1 MKYRLM
7 IAYSATTA
15 LARFAPIASL
25 LFLFGCVGS
34 SYPNVVTTGPVAT
47 VTVAPVSATIAIGA
61 TQQFTATA
69 KDANG
74 NVISGVSFTWNS
86 SMASVATV
94 NTNGLAKGV
103 GQGSANITATVSAVT
118 GSAALTVNAVT
129 TVPVATVT
137 VAPVSATIAIGA
149 TQQFTA
155 TAKDANGNVIS
166 GVSFTWNSSMASVAT
181 VNTNGLAK
189 GVGQGSANVTATVS
203 AVTGSAALTVNAV
216 SGNAIP
222 QSFYGFTINKS
233 CSISNTDAEGQGC
246 NNPENHNFPGLP
258 FTWARSLGAGHLTW
272 ADLVQCDPTGSVCP
286 VPGSGCS
293 KDDGSCGQLVPNC
306 QPNAFAS
313 DDPANCAYVWSAFD
327 WWTQKYNANGVDW
340 MFVAYYTPDYLSVR
354 GSRCTAAG
362 QADFGLDATCVGAS
376 DSCGGPSTP
385 EWGCDPPSDI
395 DKTPGSGLA
404 DGTDQNYMWFTT
416 AFVTHLQQTGEHI
429 SYWEIWNEP
438 NICIEWNHSD
448 QANVDCT
455 TQNPSGG
462 PATGTVNQLVRM
474 AQDAKNIL
482 PSSVSITSPPV
493 TDASGLEN
501 YLSQILAQG
510 GSQLF
515 DIIDFHGYFN
525 TPSGCPSSCPTPEAF
540 LPEWSTLRS
549 VVTTAGQSSK
559 PVMNTEFSWGADSNV
574 TDPDQRAALAARSY
588 LVQESA
594 YPTLTRVGWYGEDF
608 LEDPTP
614 NPKNNNLP
622 NGGTGEFWA
631 SGATNVQDGCLSPD
645 PVQGGY
651 DCPAGLAMNQV
662 ATWTIGAT
670 FGGLCTCSVSPN
682 GGNCSAS
689 PPTGIFQCTIT
700 KAEATGSNGLFAW
713 DNTATTFPCSNA
725 ACGTTTFPIPPGFTS
740 NWQDLNGNTTP
751 LAGAS
756 TVTIGAKPILIE

>member
-1 MKYRLM
+1 M

-94 NTNGLAKGV
+94 
-103 GQGSANITATVSAVT
+103 S
-118 GSAALTVNAVT
+118 
-129 TVPVATVT
+129 
-137 VAPVSATIAIGA
+137 
-149 TQQFTA
+149 
-155 TAKDANGNVIS
+155 
-166 GVSFTWNSSMASVAT
+166 
-181 VNTNGLAK
+181 TNGLAK

>member
-1 MKYRLM
+1 M

-34 SYPNVVTTGPVAT
+34 SYPNVVTTG
-47 VTVAPVSATIAIGA
+47 
-61 TQQFTATA
+61 
-69 KDANG
+69 
-74 NVISGVSFTWNS
+74 
-86 SMASVATV
+86 
-94 NTNGLAKGV
+94 
-103 GQGSANITATVSAVT
+103 
-118 GSAALTVNAVT
+118 
-129 TVPVATVT
+129 PVATVT

>member
-1 MKYRLM
+1 M

-15 LARFAPIASL
+15 LARFVPIASL

-34 SYPNVVTTGPVAT
+34 SYPNVVTTG
-47 VTVAPVSATIAIGA
+47 
-61 TQQFTATA
+61 
-69 KDANG
+69 
-74 NVISGVSFTWNS
+74 
-86 SMASVATV
+86 
-94 NTNGLAKGV
+94 
-103 GQGSANITATVSAVT
+103 
-118 GSAALTVNAVT
+118 
-129 TVPVATVT
+129 PVATVT

>member
-1 MKYRLM
+1 M

-34 SYPNVVTTGPVAT
+34 SYPNVVTTG
-47 VTVAPVSATIAIGA
+47 
-61 TQQFTATA
+61 
-69 KDANG
+69 
-74 NVISGVSFTWNS
+74 
-86 SMASVATV
+86 
-94 NTNGLAKGV
+94 
-103 GQGSANITATVSAVT
+103 
-118 GSAALTVNAVT
+118 
-129 TVPVATVT
+129 PVATVT

-404 DGTDQNYMWFTT
+404 DGTDQNYIWFTT

>member
-1 MKYRLM
+1 M

-15 LARFAPIASL
+15 LARFVPIASL

-103 GQGSANITATVSAVT
+103 GQGSANI
-118 GSAALTVNAVT
+118 
-129 TVPVATVT
+129 
-137 VAPVSATIAIGA
+137 
-149 TQQFTA
+149 
-155 TAKDANGNVIS
+155 
-166 GVSFTWNSSMASVAT
+166 
-181 VNTNGLAK
+181 
-189 GVGQGSANVTATVS
+189 TATVS

>member
-7 IAYSATTA
+7 FAYSATTA
-15 LARFAPIASL
+15 LARFVPIASL

-34 SYPNVVTTGPVAT
+34 SYPNVVTTGPLAT
-47 VTVAPVSATIAIGA
+47 VTVAPA
-61 TQQFTATA
+61 
-69 KDANG
+69 
-74 NVISGVSFTWNS
+74 
-86 SMASVATV
+86 
-94 NTNGLAKGV
+94 
-103 GQGSANITATVSAVT
+103 
-118 GSAALTVNAVT
+118 
-129 TVPVATVT
+129 
-137 VAPVSATIAIGA
+137 SATIAIGA

-404 DGTDQNYMWFTT
+404 DGTDQNYIWFTT

-574 TDPDQRAALAARSY
+574 TEPDQRAALAARSY